1 MRVERSGAQAFL
13 LLALSACGLAFQ
25 EPTVKVAMVRLVA
38 LGLQGGTLEVGVQ
51 VHNPNRYSLTAEHLT
66 YRLSFLDN
74 AGDDPDWLS
83 LAEGDVAEPV
93 RVEAGQTATSMVEVP
108 FDFASVGAALGRL
121 LRRGEL
127 EYRFTGV
134 LTART
139 PVGRM
144 RVTFDERGVF
154 RP

>member
-1 MRVERSGAQAFL
+1 MGVDRSGARVFL

-74 AGDDPDWLS
+74 AGDEPDWLS

-108 FDFASVGAALGRL
+108 FDFASVGAAL
-121 LRRGEL
+121 
-127 EYRFTGV
+127 
-134 LTART
+134 TART